1 MLSIGR
7 KYFLL
12 IMVSLLN
19 ACATTPAP
27 EKQYEAVKVGAKQV
41 AMNNLEALK
50 YAVPITLLPGQD
62 IKTKISLKDPVIQFG
77 NIQSNY
83 KIFTFHVDRKL
94 SYCQI
99 DLRSLSDPFGFNKYI
114 LDPVAYL
121 FDVSGNV
128 ISHKSIR
135 IEQSYPTWTLPGNIH
150 VVWEG
155 MLQKQG
161 TYYFLVT
168 ADNRMVGHG
177 VAIFW
182 GSGIVPVK
190 CILKSYPTGTIII
203 RLSLKQTSQLT
214 PADAN

>member
-1 MLSIGR
+1 MLSFGR

-27 EKQYEAVKVGAKQV
+27 DKQYEAVKVGAKQV
-41 AMNNLEALK
+41 ATNNLEALR

-62 IKTKISLKDPVIQFG
+62 IKTEISLKDPVIQFD

-83 KIFTFHVDRKL
+83 KIFTFHVERK

-99 DLRSLSDPFGFNKYI
+99 DLRSLADPFGFNKYI
-114 LDPVAYL
+114 LYPVAYL
-121 FDVSGNV
+121 FDMSGNV
-128 ISHKSIR
+128 ISPKSIR
-135 IEQSYPTWTLPGNIH
+135 IEQSDPGWILPANMH
-150 VVWEG
+150 LVWEG

-168 ADNRMVGHG
+168 ADNRMIGHG

-182 GSGIVPVK
+182 GNGIVPVK
-190 CILKSYPTGTIII
+190 NILKSYPTGKIII
-203 RLSLKQTSQLT
+203 KLSLKQT
-214 PADAN
+214 